1 MGVGRGLD
9 GLTFLIR
16 PRKSNEAK
24 MEDHL
29 GRFLAA
35 MSDQETK

>member
-1 MGVGRGLD
+1 MGLLFRYGRE
-9 GLTFLIR
+9 
-16 PRKSNEAK
+16 KSDEAT